1 MSGVYVSV
9 ECDVCVVCMSV
20 WSVMCVSG
28 VYVSVECDVCEW
40 CVCQCG
46 V

>member
-1 MSGVYVSV
+1 MSVWSVMCVSGVYVSV

-28 VYVSVECDVCEW
+28 VYVSVECDV
-40 CVCQCG
+40 
-46 V
+46 

>member
-20 WSVMCVSG
+20 WSVMCV
-28 VYVSVECDVCEW
+28 W

>member
-1 MSGVYVSV
+1 MYVNV

-20 WSVMCVSG
+20 WSVMC
-28 VYVSVECDVCEW
+28 EW

-46 V
+46 VCEWCV

>member
-1 MSGVYVSV
+1 M
-9 ECDVCVVCMSV
+9 CVVCMSV

-28 VYVSVECDVCEW
+28 VYVSVECDVCVW

>member
-1 MSGVYVSV
+1 MSVWSVMCVSGVYVSV

-20 WSVMCVSG
+20 WSVMC
-28 VYVSVECDVCEW
+28 EW

>member
-1 MSGVYVSV
+1 MCGVYVSV

-20 WSVMCVSG
+20 WSVS
-28 VYVSVECDVCEW
+28 VCEW

>member
-1 MSGVYVSV
+1 MSVWSVMCVSGVYVSV

-20 WSVMCVSG
+20 WSVMCV
-28 VYVSVECDVCEW
+28 W

>member
-1 MSGVYVSV
+1 
-9 ECDVCVVCMSV
+9 MSV
-20 WSVMCVSG
+20 WSVMCVVVCMSVWSG
-28 VYVSVECDVCEW
+28 ECVMCVSVWSVMCVW

>member
-1 MSGVYVSV
+1 MCGVYVSV

-20 WSVMCVSG
+20 CGVCMSVCVM
-28 VYVSVECDVCEW
+28 CEW

>member
-9 ECDVCVVCMSV
+9 ECVSGVYECDVCVVCMSV

-28 VYVSVECDVCEW
+28 VYVSVECDV
-40 CVCQCG
+40 
-46 V
+46 